1 MKFLFDLFP
10 VLLFFIVFK
19 FAGANPEQAQAFG
32 NLYLSHFVS
41 GGQVNFAQAPILL
54 ATAVA
59 ILASLCQIAWLLF
72 KKKTID
78 KMLWVSLVI
87 VLVFGGATIYFQ
99 NSLFMLIKPTILYW
113 IFSAFLFFSAQFFK
127 KNWIESLMTKQ
138 VSLKP
143 TSPASIWLKLNHAWA
158 GFFFLMG
165 ALNIYIAFN
174 FSEDTWVNF
183 KLFGGMGLLL
193 AFIILQG
200 LWLGRH
206 IDAKES

>member
-41 GGQVNFAQAPILL
+41 GGQVNLAQAPILL

-87 VLVFGGATIYFQ
+87 VVVFGGATIYFQ

-113 IFSAFLFFSAQFFK
+113 CFALAFLISKLF
-127 KNWIESLMTKQ
+127 
-138 VSLKP
+138 LKRNLIQTMLSQQLTLP
-143 TSPASIWLKLNHAWA
+143 EPAWDKLNIAW
-158 GFFFLMG
+158 GLFFTVMG
-165 ALNIYIAFN
+165 IINLIVAFN
-174 FSEDTWVNF
+174 FSENFWVNF
-183 KLFGGMGLLL
+183 KLFGFMGLMLVFVIAQSVFL
-193 AFIILQG
+193 S
-200 LWLGRH
+200 RH
-206 IDAKES
+206 MKVPNE